1 MKIMSNNKYALVLGA
16 AGQVGSYMV
25 DYLLEKGYTVNAGV
39 RRTSNYHFPRLSE
52 SINNKNLNI
61 REFDLTDYSSVYN
74 LIKDLSE
81 VQGPQL
87 IFNFAAMS
95 HVHTSFNQP
104 LYSQQSAL
112 GHLNLLEVLREF
124 KNYYHRLWFA
134 GSSEM
139 FGGQIDSDGF
149 QRITTPMIPNSP
161 YAVAKLAAFHNTR
174 LYRESYNLWACSG
187 VMFNSESERRG
198 ENFVTRKI
206 TKFFAKYEYLNCPPN
221 LKLQLGNCSAKR
233 DWTHAL
239 DSVDAIYKMITNKEP
254 KDYVISSMETH
265 SVEDFYTECY
275 NLLSSNYKSPVNT
288 IIEVNP
294 KYFRPNEV
302 PYLKG
307 DSTPLRKEL
316 GWDNKI
322 KFKDLVRRMF
332 RNDFIELKY
341 ANYE

>member
-1 MKIMSNNKYALVLGA
+1 MNKYALILGA

-25 DYLLEKGYTVNAGV
+25 DYLLEKNYLVTAGV
-39 RRTSNYHFPRLSE
+39 RRTSNNNLSRLKH
-52 SINNKNLNI
+52 NLKNPNLQI
-61 REFDLTDYSSVYN
+61 VEFDLTDYSSVYN
-74 LIKDLSE
+74 LVRGLSE
-81 VQGPQL
+81 SRGQHL

-104 LYSQQSAL
+104 IYSQQSAI
-112 GHLNLLEVLREF
+112 GHLNLLEVLREISG
-124 KNYYHRLWFA
+124 YHHRLWFA

-174 LYRESYNLWACSG
+174 LYRESYNMWACSA

-206 TKFFAKYEYLNCPPN
+206 TKFFADYTASLCPKNMYLD
-221 LKLQLGNCSAKR
+221 LGNCESKR
-233 DWTHAL
+233 DWTHAS
-239 DSVDAIYKMITNKEP
+239 DSVDAIYKMITQNEP

-265 SVEDFYTECY
+265 SVADFYTKCHSLII
-275 NLLSSNYKSPVNT
+275 NPMKSPVNE
-288 IIEVNP
+288 IIRVNP
-294 KYFRPNEV
+294 KFFRPNEV

-307 DSTPLRKEL
+307 DSTQLRKDT
-316 GWDNKI
+316 GWCNKVS
-322 KFKDLVRRMF
+322 FEQLVERMYLNDLLNKVGW
-332 RNDFIELKY
+332 NG
-341 ANYE
+341 